1 MDEIE
6 SWPCDSSEY
15 SLEHLIGRGSFAKV
29 YTATCAKKRS
39 DGVQRVALK
48 VMDLEHINTEIADI
62 SKEVQMMRM
71 CHHSN
76 VLCCHA
82 SFVSKSEL
90 FERCSMGSSRGSN
103 YYIPLALSTD
113 LSS

>member
-1 MDEIE
+1 ME
-6 SWPCDSSEY
+6 
-15 SLEHLIGRGSFAKV
+15 LFK
-29 YTATCAKKRS
+29 
-39 DGVQRVALK
+39 ALK
-48 VMDLEHINTEIADI
+48 TRSKSYDAPFKHWEIDRPLTSEAIKEICNTEIADI

-90 FERCSMGSSRGSN
+90 FLVTPLMEKGSCLRIMRVAKRQGRGEG
-103 YYIPLALSTD
+103 LAEQWLGYV
-113 LSS
+113 LFEILR